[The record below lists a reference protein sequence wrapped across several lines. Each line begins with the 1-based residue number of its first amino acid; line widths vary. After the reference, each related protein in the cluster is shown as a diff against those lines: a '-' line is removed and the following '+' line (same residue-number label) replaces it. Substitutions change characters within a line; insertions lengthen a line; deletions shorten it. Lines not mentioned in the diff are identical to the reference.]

1 MKALAYLFLLLLT
14 SPLAPAQEAAPA
26 PTLADFPIDHF
37 STTSSPGDVR
47 FLLDAPAG
55 KHGFVGVSGGHL
67 ATPDGKRVR
76 FWGVNLAGWTTGSA
90 LLPPHPD
97 AEVYA
102 ATLARLGINCVRFQ
116 FLDLTDAQRSG
127 LGGARGA
134 GAAGARARAG
144 ATDQGAAAGAAG
156 GAPNAQRQR
165 AVGGEPQRPAGLID
179 GSRDDSRTMNPEQLD
194 RLDYL
199 VYQLKLNG
207 IYSNFNLNVGRVY
220 KSGDGVRDYNLIGV
234 AKAVTYF
241 DPRLVELQKEYA
253 KQLLTHQN
261 PYTKTSYADEPAIA
275 IVEIVNENSVL
286 EFWQRDWFRG
296 NLTPDGPRLQLDL
309 TPYHKKLL
317 TTLYNAWLAKTYPAA
332 TLASIR
338 SAAHVAAGQDV
349 PILQRAEFDTAP
361 SVRFY
366 AEGNFYMHL
375 EASFLDE
382 MRDYIRKDLHVKSLI
397 VGTADH
403 TYFVSNLPLVHTT
416 SRYDIV
422 DAHIYWWPPSQASH
436 RGQTPMVNDP
446 LHSTAVKLTRSNVA
460 GKPFTVSEV
469 NEPFPG
475 DYEAEGIP
483 LLAAYGAFH
492 DWDGIFIYAF
502 EPKLGDSW
510 KPVIGDH
517 FDISEDP
524 VKIAQMPVGAML
536 FLRHDVA
543 AARQTIERTYSAT
556 QVNESMRLQQ
566 SEVPYYTPGFP
577 LSLPL
582 EHGSRIK
589 CFDCTPTP
597 KFTDTPSNPIVSDT
611 HQLSWLLSP
620 KTGNGTVTIDTERT
634 NALIG
639 FVKENNAQTTHLTAD
654 VENPFCAITLSA
666 LDDQP
671 LSRSASMLL
680 TATSRAENTGMAWD
694 EHRFNVTA
702 WGTAPTRIEVIKG
715 YLLLKSI
722 EGALAVQVTPL
733 DGAGR
738 PLPTV
743 QGRLLAEG
751 EWEIQIG
758 QVPATSYLIKV
769 VR

>member
-1 MKALAYLFLLLLT
+1 MRLPAGLVLLLLA
-14 SPLAPAQEAAPA
+14 LAPAAAQEAAPN
-26 PTLADFPIDHF
+26 PPLADFPIDHF
-37 STTSSPGDVR
+37 ASTTSPADVR

-55 KHGFVGVSGGHL
+55 KRGFIGVSGGHL
-67 ATPDGKRVR
+67 ATPDGTRFR
-76 FWGVNLAGWTTGSA
+76 FWGVNLAGWTRGSA
-90 LLPPHPD
+90 LLPPHHD

-102 ATLARLGINCVRFQ
+102 STLASLGVNCVRFQ
-116 FLDLTDAQRSG
+116 FLDLSDAQRART
-127 LGGARGA
+127 GGGR
-134 GAAGARARAG
+134 
-144 ATDQGAAAGAAG
+144 AAGAAG
-156 GAPNAQRQR
+156 GGGAAGAGGAGAPARQGAPTAQQR
-165 AVGGEPQRPAGLID
+165 PVGGEPQRPAGLID
-179 GSRDDSRTMNPEQLD
+179 GSRDDTSTMNPEQLD

-207 IYSNFNLNVGRVY
+207 IYTNFNLNVGRVY
-220 KSGDGVRDYNLIGV
+220 KSGDKVQDSSLIGV

-241 DPRLVELQKEYA
+241 DPRLVELQKDYA
-253 KQLLTHQN
+253 RQLLTHNN
-261 PYTKTSYADEPAIA
+261 PYTKTTYADEPAIA

-296 NLTPDGPRLQLDL
+296 NLTPGGPRLQLDL

-332 TLASIR
+332 TLARIR
-338 SAAHVAAGQDV
+338 AAAHVSADQDV
-349 PILQRAEFDTAP
+349 PILQRQEFDTAP
-361 SVRFY
+361 AVRFY

-422 DAHIYWWPPSQASH
+422 DSHIYWWPPSQASH

-446 LHSTAVKLTRSNVA
+446 LHSIEVKLTRSNMV

-469 NEPFPG
+469 NEPFPS

-483 LLAAYGAFH
+483 LLAAYGAFQ

-510 KPVIGDH
+510 KPEIGDH
-517 FDISEDP
+517 FDISQDP
-524 VKIAQMPVGAML
+524 VKIAELPVGAML

-543 AARQTIERTYSAT
+543 VARQTIERTYSTA
-556 QVNESMRLQQ
+556 QVNESMRLQT
-566 SEVPYYTPGFP
+566 SEVPYWTPGFP
-577 LSLPL
+577 LSLAL
-582 EHGSRIK
+582 EHGSRIR
-589 CFDCTPTP
+589 CFDCTPTA
-597 KFTDTPSNPIVSDT
+597 KFTDALANPIVSDT
-611 HQLSWLLSP
+611 HQLSWMLSS
-620 KTGNGTVTIDTERT
+620 KTGDGVVTVDTDRSD
-634 NALIG
+634 ALVG
-639 FVKENNAQTTHLTAD
+639 FVQENKAQTSHISVD
-654 VENPFCAITLSA
+654 VSNPFCSITLSA

-671 LSRSASMLL
+671 LSRSGSMLL
-680 TATSRAENTGMAWD
+680 TATGRAENTGMAWD

-715 YLLLKSI
+715 WLLLKNI

-733 DGAGR
+733 DGAGHA
-738 PLPTV
+738 LPV
-743 QGRLLAEG
+743 LQGRLLAEG
-751 EWEIQIG
+751 GWEIEIG
-758 QVPATSYLIKV
+758 QVPATSYVIKV
-769 VR
+769 IR